1 MLKRLIILTFATV
14 FGLAGAAQAE
24 KRVALVIGNSQYQAT
39 APLKNPENDAKAVAA
54 KLGGLGFDVVEGYN
68 LSYDAM
74 RDKVRD
80 FAREASDADLT
91 IFYYAG
97 HGIAVDS
104 TNYMVPIDARMDD
117 PIDWEFEVFA
127 LTDVLRHFERSSGP
141 SLVFLDACRDN
152 PMAQQLAALNGLGTR
167 SLSTRGL
174 SPISTQHLGTRGSVI
189 AYATEPGQVAQDG
202 TGRNSPFT
210 TALLEHIGTTN
221 TDFASLTSRITRDVL
236 AATDNQQRPRFD
248 VSLTGP
254 LILNA
259 VHTPEA
265 AAEPQLALAAAVTP
279 LSPGGVS
286 SGGGKQAGG
295 SGGGSA
301 FEIEKIVFETAKE
314 SGDAADYQAYL
325 DAYPNGVFA
334 TLARNAISRL
344 EEDLEEPAVV
354 ASATGA
360 APAIPVSTTRVIDAP
375 LRLRPTPEGLAQ
387 PASQVSEAWL
397 GLTRDQRREVQGRL
411 NVAGHNVGGVDG
423 IFGNGTRRGVSSWQA
438 ANGFPA
444 TGYLNTIQH
453 QMLVANT
460 EADYRVYLATRPAP
474 APKASGGSGRSSSA
488 STRSRTSSVSTSSRR
503 APAAQRSNS
512 AAADAAAA
520 AIFGAAVGAILSR
533 R

>member
-1 MLKRLIILTFATV
+1 MLKKLLILTFAAV
-14 FGLAGAAQAE
+14 IGLAGAAQADR
-24 KRVALVIGNSQYQAT
+24 RVALVIGNSQYQAT

-54 KLGGLGFDVVEGYN
+54 KLGGLGFEVVEGYN

-97 HGIAVDS
+97 HGIAVDN
-104 TNYMVPIDARMDD
+104 TNYMVPVDARMDD

-127 LTDVLRHFERSSGP
+127 LADVLRHFERSSGP

-202 TGRNSPFT
+202 SGRNSPFT
-210 TALLEHIGTTN
+210 TALLDHIGTTN
-221 TDFASLTSRITRDVL
+221 TDFAALTSRITRDVL

-259 VHTPEA
+259 VSTPEA
-265 AAEPQLALAAAVTP
+265 VPAPQLAAAVAP
-279 LSPGGVS
+279 RLPGLAGGAS
-286 SGGGKQAGG
+286 SGGGAP
-295 SGGGSA
+295 A
-301 FEIEKIVFETAKE
+301 FEVERIMFETARAT
-314 SGDAADYQAYL
+314 GDVADYRAYL
-325 DAYPNGVFA
+325 DAYPEGAFA
-334 TLARNAISRL
+334 TLARNAIARMEDAEA
-344 EEDLEEPAVV
+344 EEAAATEV
-354 ASATGA
+354 ASAA
-360 APAIPVSTTRVIDAP
+360 SAVPVSTTRVIDAP
-375 LRLRPTPEGLAQ
+375 LRLQPTPAGLAQ
-387 PASQVSEAWL
+387 DSSQATEGWL
-397 GLTRDQRREVQGRL
+397 GLDRDQRREVQARL
-411 NVAGHNVGGVDG
+411 NVSGHDVGVVDG
-423 IFGNGTRRGVSSWQA
+423 IFGNGTRRGVRSWQA
-438 ANGFPA
+438 ANGFAA

-460 EADYRVYLATRPAP
+460 EADYRIYLANRPAV
-474 APKASGGSGRSSSA
+474 ATVSRGSGTSSRSSTT
-488 STRSRTSSVSTSSRR
+488 STRSRTSSFAANSSRR
-503 APAAQRSNS
+503 PQSS
-512 AAADAAAA
+512 GGGGGVSAADAAAA
-520 AIFGAAVGAILSR
+520 AIFGAAVGAILSNR
-533 R
+533 